1 MGGITF
7 DVRHVLFETTEHLL
21 ADVLERSDLALAKK
35 QHVSA
40 ILSALPLSH
49 SSLRTRWQQK
59 ATVYPHALGVAMVRA
74 HLTICPGIKQEMLAE
89 RNDLLVL
96 YESFC
101 TVKKHILLV
110 LMGLNHLYYPGFQWI
125 DRLMEQMH
133 LAPPH
138 LSARCKQLFGIV
150 SIDTRA
156 SVYQLHNLIE
166 ETFVL
171 VETSLHEIGTSQA
184 RVQFRARRAGWEQ
197 QPSLPR

>member
-1 MGGITF
+1 
-7 DVRHVLFETTEHLL
+7 
-21 ADVLERSDLALAKK
+21 
-35 QHVSA
+35 
-40 ILSALPLSH
+40 
-49 SSLRTRWQQK
+49 
-59 ATVYPHALGVAMVRA
+59 MVRA
-74 HLTICPGIKQEMLAE
+74 HLTIRPGIEQEMLAE

-101 TVKKHILLV
+101 TVEKHILLV

-138 LSARCKQLFGIV
+138 LSTRCKQLFG
-150 SIDTRA
+150 IDTRA

-171 VETSLHEIGTSQA
+171 VETSLHEIDTSQA
-184 RVQFRARRAGWEQ
+184 RVRFRARRADWEQ